1 MKFLAW
7 IGGILLTIVVG
18 IYVVAFTSFGN
29 GIIKPIIETK
39 IKEQTKLDS
48 ELTSFSLS
56 MSEFNIVLLLDKDNS
71 LFVNGTYSLFSQA
84 FDITYRVEMN
94 KLQAL
99 KSLTNAPIQ
108 GKFYTNGTVK
118 GDMAFIEIDGVSD
131 VAKSETTY
139 HVELTELNPTS
150 IIAKIKE
157 AKLDSLLYLGGQ
169 SSYAKADINLDINF
183 KNITPH
189 ALDGDVSLVTKK
201 GKIDS
206 FLMKN
211 DFNVSIPN
219 TSFDMKLDAKL
230 KGDGVDYT
238 YLLSSNLAKII
249 SSGKVIPQPLK
260 TDIKYAVDIKE
271 LAVLKPITGADVRG
285 AFRLNGSVKG
295 TKAKMIVDGKSDIA
309 SSDTK
314 FTATLK
320 EFNPA
325 TIKATIKDLKLQ
337 KVLYMVK
344 QPHYTDGVLSL
355 SVDISDAKSGKLKGT
370 IVSKIQ
376 KGLLDSKFITK
387 EYKFKTPM
395 PRTTYKLSTLTTLS
409 GDIADTKV
417 DLDSSLAN
425 LDIKRARFNIK
436 DGSLVSDYLVKIQSL
451 DKLFFVSER
460 HIRGGISANGE
471 LKKAKDLDFTMH
483 SNVVGGKIDALLHN
497 DDFHADLTSVQ
508 TLDALRML
516 IYPEIFKSSLNAK
529 VDYNLVQKKGT
540 FSGHLVDGKFTKN
553 QVLTLVKQYA
563 QVDLYAEKFKGDIG
577 ATINKEKIIA
587 SLDLRSN
594 TSSIKTKNTKLN
606 SKTKKISS
614 KIDIVANHN
623 PLTVKLSGDVS
634 SPKVEVDAT
643 ELMKKEA
650 GKAIDKEVGKL
661 LRGLF

>member
-29 GIIKPIIETK
+29 GIVKPIIESK

-48 ELTSFSLS
+48 KLTSFTLS
-56 MSEFNIVLLLDKDNS
+56 MSEFNIVLFLDKDNS
-71 LFVNGTYSLFSQA
+71 LSVNGTYSLFSQA
-84 FDITYRVEMN
+84 FEIAYRVEMN
-94 KLQAL
+94 RLQTL
-99 KSLTNAPIQ
+99 KPLTNAPIQ
-108 GKFYTNGTVK
+108 GKFHTDGTVK
-118 GDMAFIEIDGVSD
+118 GDMAFIEVDGVSD

-139 HVELTELNPTS
+139 HVELTEFNPTS

-169 SSYAKADINLDINF
+169 SPYAKADINLDINF

-189 ALDGDVSLVTKK
+189 ALDGDILLLSKN
-201 GKIDS
+201 GKLDS
-206 FLMKN
+206 KLMKN

-219 TSFDMKLDAKL
+219 ISFDMKLDAKL
-230 KGDGVDYT
+230 KGDDVDYT
-238 YLLSSNLAKII
+238 YLLSSNLAKIT

-260 TDIKYAVDIKE
+260 TDIKYALDIKE

-285 AFRLNGSVKG
+285 AFRLNGSIKG
-295 TKAKMIVDGKSDIA
+295 SKAKLIVDGKSDIA

-314 FTATLK
+314 FVATLK

-325 TIKATIKDLKLQ
+325 TVKATVKNLKLQ

-344 QPHYTDGVLSL
+344 QPHYTDGILSL
-355 SVDISDAKSGKLKGT
+355 DVDISDARSSKLKGT
-370 IVSKIQ
+370 VVSNIKN
-376 KGLLDSKFITK
+376 GLLDSKYMTK
-387 EYKFKTPM
+387 EYEFKTPM
-395 PRTTYKLSTLTTLS
+395 PRTTYKLSTVTTLN
-409 GDIADTKV
+409 GDIADTKL

-425 LDIKRARFNIK
+425 LDIARARFNIK
-436 DGSLVSDYLVKIQSL
+436 ESSLLSDYLVKIPSL
-451 DKLFFVSER
+451 DRLFFVSER
-460 HIRGGISANGE
+460 YMRGGISANGE
-471 LKKAKDLDFTMH
+471 LKKAKDLDFSMH
-483 SNVVGGKIDALLHN
+483 SSVAGGRVDATLHN

-508 TLDALRML
+508 TLDALHML

-529 VDYNLVQKKGT
+529 VDYNLVQKKGV
-540 FSGHLVDGKFTKN
+540 FLGHLVDGKFTKN

-563 QVDLYAEKFKGDIG
+563 QVDLYTEKFKGDVK
-577 ATINKEKIIA
+577 ANINKEKILA
-587 SLDLRSN
+587 SLDLKSN

-606 SKTKKISS
+606 SKTKKINS

-650 GKAIDKEVGKL
+650 TKAIEKEASKL
-661 LRGLF
+661 LKGLF

>member
-1 MKFLAW
+1 MF
-7 IGGILLTIVVG
+7 I
-18 IYVVAFTSFGN
+18 
-29 GIIKPIIETK
+29 
-39 IKEQTKLDS
+39 
-48 ELTSFSLS
+48 
-56 MSEFNIVLLLDKDNS
+56 
-71 LFVNGTYSLFSQA
+71 LFSQA

-157 AKLDSLLYLGGQ
+157 AKLDSLLYLSGQ

-206 FLMKN
+206 FLMKH